1 MNKYKQIVLL
11 KGLEPISDYHFSI
24 LKSLLASE
32 LKLTQ
37 KMKEKYNKIQ
47 IADLMEVVFKNDAGV
62 RKLIDLLKEIP
73 ELQKITEDLKKE
85 IARVR
90 RSESTLPKGKTAV
103 KAKKQKE
110 AAPTTQTSTP
120 SNTVE
125 ETHNTQKRKNTN
137 KENPARKKNK
147 VCEEQAQPAHP
158 VEADTST
165 AAGLCLP
172 PVVPS
177 STLFGASVPEETPAQ
192 SQAGDKRNVLR
203 KGPLIVMV
211 LKTSDAF
218 EYESSEGKN
227 KMFHALVVTETGFF
241 QVKVLDINL
250 KNQFT
255 NNKVIAISNYFECLG
270 VLEIKEAS
278 SVSEAVTQMLQVPS
292 RVIKR
297 ANETPKID
305 DIRRGGSGTSVYGL
319 FTLKKKTVNK
329 KNTIYEIEDNTGQI
343 SVIGSG
349 KWHDLKCE
357 EGDKLRLYCF
367 QLRRIDKQPKLVCGN
382 HSYIKVIKSTRSK
395 KKPVNVDLNLEV
407 KKQSLKYEPAEEN
420 GYQSGPKEVMVLQV
434 TEPFIYMITESE
446 HRMIHAT
453 VATENA
459 FFRVKVFD
467 MKLKDKFIPKNIIAI
482 SNYVGRNGFLEI
494 NKFSSVSNV
503 SANRKMNIIPAL
515 IQQAKATP
523 KISQLGSQSE
533 GKYVNGIFLVC
544 KKQVRSECV
553 YYDIQDNTGTMKV
566 VIYGRLTLI
575 PCEEG
580 DKLNLTCFQVASTM
594 DGCELR
600 SVLHSHLKVIKSRKN
615 KTKPLNCDSNME
627 TLLEC

>member
-1 MNKYKQIVLL
+1 
-11 KGLEPISDYHFSI
+11 
-24 LKSLLASE
+24 
-32 LKLTQ
+32 
-37 KMKEKYNKIQ
+37 
-47 IADLMEVVFKNDAGV
+47 
-62 RKLIDLLKEIP
+62 
-73 ELQKITEDLKKE
+73 
-85 IARVR
+85 
-90 RSESTLPKGKTAV
+90 
-103 KAKKQKE
+103 
-110 AAPTTQTSTP
+110 
-120 SNTVE
+120 
-125 ETHNTQKRKNTN
+125 
-137 KENPARKKNK
+137 
-147 VCEEQAQPAHP
+147 
-158 VEADTST
+158 
-165 AAGLCLP
+165 
-172 PVVPS
+172 
-177 STLFGASVPEETPAQ
+177 ETPAQ

-382 HSYIKVIKSTRSK
+382 HSYIKVLDRENSVRNDQKRVNLARAKHKVAFAFWFVLTTLGEPLPFSNMHTQTTHEKISLKSPDDGGKMTQNKRIQYRRNPSPVPRHFITNLWKCLSFQHSK
-395 KKPVNVDLNLEV
+395 PLKISIDLTKCETTSIV
-407 KKQSLKYEPAEEN
+407 KILNKISEILNNKVIHFSKVPDISLYLSTELPYVTSRPPSTQDEELLAWTCSDQKQSLKYEPAEEN

-627 TLLEC
+627 T